1 MHKRLGTL
9 LGILLL
15 GTSCQKFAEGRQMF
29 RDILALRDQV
39 ATEFHETVGNVN
51 ISSGQRVTI
60 TFIDSPLNSASQ
72 EAKQQ
77 RADAVAAF
85 VMSHYKHPVS
95 TVVTNFTSQK
105 GPISFSESFIG
116 RPAPKP

>member
-1 MHKRLGTL
+1 MHKRVGTL

-15 GTSCQKFAEGRQMF
+15 CASCQKFAEGRQMF
-29 RDILALRDQV
+29 HDILALRDQI
-39 ATEFHETVGNVN
+39 ATEFHEEVGNV
-51 ISSGQRVTI
+51 TI
-60 TFIDSPLNSASQ
+60 NNGNRLSVTFINSPLNSAGDD
-72 EAKQQ
+72 AKQK

-95 TVVTNFTSQK
+95 SVVTHFASK
-105 GPISFSESFIG
+105 SGPVSVSESYVG

>member
-1 MHKRLGTL
+1 MHKRVVTL
-9 LGILLL
+9 LSILLL
-15 GTSCQKFAEGRQMF
+15 CASCQKFAEGRQLF

-39 ATEFHETVGNVN
+39 AAEFHETVGNVN
-51 ISSGQRVTI
+51 VSNGQRVTI

-72 EAKQQ
+72 AAKQQ

-95 TVVTNFTSQK
+95 SVVTSFTSQK
-105 GPISFSESFIG
+105 GPISFSESFVG
-116 RPAPKP
+116 RPAPQQ

>member
-1 MHKRLGTL
+1 MHKRLAL
-9 LGILLL
+9 FLGILLL
-15 GTSCQKFAEGRQMF
+15 CASCQKFAEGRQMF

-60 TFIDSPLNSASQ
+60 EFIDSPLNSAGK

-95 TVVTNFTSQK
+95 TVVTSFTSK
-105 GPISFSESFIG
+105 TGPVSFSESYVG
-116 RPAPKP
+116 RPAPKQ

>member
-1 MHKRLGTL
+1 MHKRVGTL

-15 GTSCQKFAEGRQMF
+15 CASCQKFAEGRQMF
-29 RDILALRDQV
+29 RDILTLRDQV
-39 ATEFHETVGNVN
+39 AAEFHETVGNVN
-51 ISSGQRVTI
+51 VSNGQRVTI
-60 TFIDSPLNSASQ
+60 TFIDSPLSAAGAA
-72 EAKQQ
+72 AKQQ

-95 TVVTNFTSQK
+95 SVVTSFVSKT
-105 GPISFSESFIG
+105 GPVSVGDSYVG